1 MKTKIFTAALILAA
15 ILSAS
20 CSYAAVTPQQALAD
34 PRFAPYV
41 EATKQNGSSL
51 LSGRYAITTEITS
64 RTGGQ
69 KILAPTNMIFN
80 IGQFDTQINAYPLN
94 ADVYG
99 SNIVPLYMTLDT
111 QAQAPIIKTYRA
123 DSSGQY
129 DVVGEDY
136 AVVIN
141 QGGSRA
147 WFVASVSDGEINY
160 FFPLDDASLFPKG
173 WYLGAW
179 KCSDGTQFTFEGD
192 TISSNGQ
199 AIGTFNVSDN
209 RIIVTTPDG
218 QKDVIYALRN
228 PEKDTLVMTFTS
240 GPNGMGVNAG
250 VFERIAEAPKTTA
263 PRFPAPSTTTPEA
276 PKPPKFPVPTQIH
289 QPSEPQMPTEFPPMP
304 KVDLPSPSLNIDGV
318 WAANVNGHQ
327 WITQFQDGNYY
338 GWIDGRPSEMGII
351 RIEGSTITGTNNHG
365 VDFKAELELD
375 PSGKILD
382 MKFGNGNVIRYQ
394 KVQ

>member
-20 CSYAAVTPQQALAD
+20 CSYATVTPQQALAD

-192 TISSNGQ
+192 TVSSNGQ

-240 GPNGMGVNAG
+240 GPNGMGINAD
-250 VFERIAEAPKTTA
+250 ALPKHPKLQPQDFPHLQQQRLKPLSLQSSPFQLRHTSHQNLKCPQSFRQCRKLICHLQASILMEYGLQTLMDISGLRSFRTA
-263 PRFPAPSTTTPEA
+263 
-276 PKPPKFPVPTQIH
+276 
-289 QPSEPQMPTEFPPMP
+289 
-304 KVDLPSPSLNIDGV
+304 
-318 WAANVNGHQ
+318 
-327 WITQFQDGNYY
+327 
-338 GWIDGRPSEMGII
+338 
-351 RIEGSTITGTNNHG
+351 TITGGLTADLPRWG
-365 VDFKAELELD
+365 
-375 PSGKILD
+375 
-382 MKFGNGNVIRYQ
+382 
-394 KVQ
+394 